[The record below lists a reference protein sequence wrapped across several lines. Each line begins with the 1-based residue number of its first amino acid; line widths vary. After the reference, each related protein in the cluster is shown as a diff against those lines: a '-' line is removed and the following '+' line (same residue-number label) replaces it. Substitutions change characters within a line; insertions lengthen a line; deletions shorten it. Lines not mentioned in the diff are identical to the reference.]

1 MAREA
6 LGKGLDVI
14 LKRSQ
19 QAQQTAAAPAVV
31 ELPID
36 RIQPNARQPRKVF
49 DDESLQELAGSIRE
63 HGLMQPLLVRA
74 LQDNQYEL
82 VAGERRWRAAGLAQ
96 VPTVAAVVRE
106 VSDQE
111 TLIFA
116 LVENLQREDL
126 NIVDE
131 ADALARLQDEFK
143 FTHEEIGAMLGKA
156 RPTVTNMLRL
166 RDLPRAVIDLLRE
179 EQLNMGHARALLQLK
194 QIDQT
199 HVARR
204 VVNGGMSVRATETL
218 VNKMLGRTGPSNP
231 VADKIDTDPHVNELE
246 RELTDLLNAPVSIRV
261 GKRNPGK
268 GAISIKFTSL
278 DELDGILAHLRKR
291 I

>member
-19 QAQQTAAAPAVV
+19 QTQQTAAAPTVV

-36 RIQPNARQPRKVF
+36 RIQPNTRQPRKVF
-49 DDESLQELAGSIRE
+49 DEESLQELAGSIRE
-63 HGLMQPLLVRA
+63 HGLMQPLLVRV
-74 LQDNQYEL
+74 LQDNRYEL

-156 RPTVTNMLRL
+156 RPTVTNLLRL

-179 EQLNMGHARALLQLK
+179 EQLSMGHARALLQLK

-231 VADKIDTDPHVNELE
+231 VADKIETDPHVNELE